1 MRMKT
6 LFLLI
11 VSMIGVVT
19 TLTSGWIARDAWL
32 RRSDAVVARALVDVM
47 AATALLNER
56 IALER
61 GPYNV
66 LLNSDALPTPK
77 GLEEAKG
84 KRPGNDAALAA
95 LTSAVEALP
104 SDLAETYR
112 AYAGEA
118 AANLAKARGIA
129 DEALTRPK
137 AERGDA
143 AFRTFPDLLIGMTEA
158 GTRVLA
164 RLETDIMRRDPDIGR
179 SVPVVAVAMELRDIA
194 GTRSSW
200 LTSYVTTGKGFG
212 PEMAARMWEYDG
224 RIDQVW
230 LRLVRSVDQAG
241 REGGLGTALDK
252 TRAEFVEKAGKT
264 YADMARRAREGRE
277 PGQDVSV
284 WRPWTTEAMT
294 HIVVLRDAALARIV
308 ADADA
313 DIARATHD
321 VLFAVIAWAIA
332 TALAFAAGVL
342 TIRRVIRPLGKLSVS
357 IRSIAAGDRDVAL
370 PEVRRAD
377 EIGEI
382 VGAVAVLRDASL
394 EADRLRAEQANERER
409 AARDRQ
415 TATEEVA
422 ARLHQTI
429 GTVIEAVSGAAHL
442 LQGEAKGMS
451 ETAASSVTHSREA
464 AALSADV
471 AGNVATVAAAAEEL
485 SASIDEIGA
494 RVAESSNIARSAVE
508 EVDRA
513 SGKMQGLE
521 EASRRIA
528 EILGLIADIAG
539 QTNLLALNATI
550 EAARAGEAGRGFA
563 VVASEVK
570 NLAGQTAKATEEISH
585 QIAAVQKAKTEVADA
600 IGAVVGT
607 IRSIDDLTT
616 AIAATV
622 EEQSATTRDI
632 AANITR
638 AADRT
643 ETVVHEVAGVE
654 TAVEATGAAAG
665 KVLDSASDLTAQS
678 SILSDALADLMR
690 QIRAA

>member
-11 VSMIGVVT
+11 IAMIGVVT

-66 LLNSDALPTPK
+66 LLNSDAMPSAK
-77 GLEEAKG
+77 GLEEAKS
-84 KRPGNDAALAA
+84 KRAGNDAALAA
-95 LTSAVEALP
+95 LNAAVAALP
-104 SDLAETYR
+104 RDLAERYRTY
-112 AYAGEA
+112 ATEA
-118 AANLAKARGIA
+118 TGNLAKARGIA
-129 DEALTRPK
+129 DAALTRPK
-137 AERGDA
+137 AERGED

-164 RLETDIMRRDPDIGR
+164 KLETDIMRRDPDIGR
-179 SVPVVAVAMELRDIA
+179 TVPVIAVAMELRDVA

-200 LTSYVTTGKGFG
+200 LTSYVTTGKAFS
-212 PEMAARMWEYDG
+212 PETSARMWEFDG

-230 LRLVRSVDQAG
+230 NRLVRSVDQAG
-241 REGGLGTALDK
+241 RDGGLGVALDK
-252 TRAEFVEKAGKT
+252 TRAEFVEKAGKV

-277 PGQDVSV
+277 PGQDVST
-284 WRPWTTEAMT
+284 WRPWTTTAMT
-294 HIVVLRDAALARIV
+294 HIVDLRDAALARIV
-308 ADADA
+308 ADSEA
-313 DIARATHD
+313 DIAHATREFT
-321 VLFAVIAWAIA
+321 LAVIAWFVATTLAIA
-332 TALAFAAGVL
+332 AGLLAD
-342 TIRRVIRPLGKLSVS
+342 RRVIRPLGHLSS
-357 IRSIAAGDRDVAL
+357 AIRSIAAGDHAVAL
-370 PEVRRAD
+370 PEVAHAD

-382 VGAVAVLRDASL
+382 VGAVAVLREASL
-394 EADRLRAEQANERER
+394 EADRLRAEQAGERER
-409 AARDRQ
+409 AARERQ
-415 TATEEVA
+415 AATEEVA
-422 ARLHQTI
+422 ARLQQTI
-429 GTVIEAVSGAAHL
+429 GTVIGAVSGAARL
-442 LQGEAKGMS
+442 LEGEAQGMS
-451 ETAASSVTHSREA
+451 ETAATSVVHTREA

-494 RVAESSNIARSAVE
+494 RVADSSNIARSAVE

-585 QIAAVQKAKTEVADA
+585 QIAAVQRAKTEVADA
-600 IGAVVGT
+600 IAAVVGT

-678 SILSDALADLMR
+678 SILSKALADLMR